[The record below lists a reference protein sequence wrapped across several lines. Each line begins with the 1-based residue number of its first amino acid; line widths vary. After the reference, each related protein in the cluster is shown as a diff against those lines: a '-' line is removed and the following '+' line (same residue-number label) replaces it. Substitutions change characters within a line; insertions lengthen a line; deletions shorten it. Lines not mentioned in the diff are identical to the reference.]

1 MFGMKKTVKEWLTL
15 LAICI
20 AGGVIF
26 KIAYLRDVFY
36 VPMREAF
43 NATDTE
49 LGWMMTAFA
58 VTQFISYLPGGW
70 MTDIVPVK
78 ILVPLSLILTGLCG
92 FWMATFPSFTI
103 VLVIQAIMG
112 VTITLLFWEAMIKG
126 TRMIGTHEEQGRLF
140 GLLEGGRGLFST
152 IISFIALAI
161 FGQFASAQMGLR
173 TTMIFY
179 GAVLVALGV
188 LCYFLIEKNEVE
200 GHINAKEALTGMIQV
215 AKLPKV
221 WLAGAIVFFGYSF
234 YNGLGYLTPYLTD
247 EYGMS
252 VNLSS
257 ALSIVR
263 TYLIAFIAAPIGG
276 MIADRMG
283 SRIKFLKVALIIG
296 AVLTACYIVLPAGS
310 PIVLVVALMLILAV
324 VVMMI
329 RGTYYS
335 TTAEIGIPV
344 ALAGA
349 AAGILSLVGNT
360 PDFFIFTL
368 YGHFIDA
375 YPGAFGY
382 KLIFIV
388 MVVFA
393 LLGLVCAIALA
404 AIVKKEGNKKSS
416 ITIGNDIGKDSGK

>member
-1 MFGMKKTVKEWLTL
+1 
-15 LAICI
+15 
-20 AGGVIF
+20 
-26 KIAYLRDVFY
+26 
-36 VPMREAF
+36 
-43 NATDTE
+43 
-49 LGWMMTAFA
+49 
-58 VTQFISYLPGGW
+58 
-70 MTDIVPVK
+70 
-78 ILVPLSLILTGLCG
+78 
-92 FWMATFPSFTI
+92 MATFPSFTI

-179 GAVLVALGV
+179 GAVLVALGI

-252 VNLSS
+252 VNLGS

-276 MIADRMG
+276 IIADKMG
-283 SRIKFLKVALIIG
+283 SRIRFLKAALLIG
-296 AVLTACYIVLPAGS
+296 AVLTAFYIILPAGS
-310 PIVLVVALMLILAV
+310 PIAVVVALMLVLAV

-360 PDFFIFTL
+360 PDLFIFTL

-375 YPGAFGY
+375 YPGAEGY
-382 KLIFIV
+382 RLLFIV
-388 MVVFA
+388 MAAFA
-393 LLGLVCAIALA
+393 VLGLICSIALA
-404 AIVKKEGNKKSS
+404 AIVKKEGNRKSS
-416 ITIGNDIGKDSGK
+416 ITIGNDTEK

>member
-1 MFGMKKTVKEWLTL
+1 
-15 LAICI
+15 
-20 AGGVIF
+20 
-26 KIAYLRDVFY
+26 
-36 VPMREAF
+36 
-43 NATDTE
+43 
-49 LGWMMTAFA
+49 
-58 VTQFISYLPGGW
+58 
-70 MTDIVPVK
+70 
-78 ILVPLSLILTGLCG
+78 
-92 FWMATFPSFTI
+92 
-103 VLVIQAIMG
+103 
-112 VTITLLFWEAMIKG
+112 
-126 TRMIGTHEEQGRLF
+126 
-140 GLLEGGRGLFST
+140 
-152 IISFIALAI
+152 
-161 FGQFASAQMGLR
+161 
-173 TTMIFY
+173 
-179 GAVLVALGV
+179 
-188 LCYFLIEKNEVE
+188 
-200 GHINAKEALTGMIQV
+200 
-215 AKLPKV
+215 
-221 WLAGAIVFFGYSF
+221 
-234 YNGLGYLTPYLTD
+234 
-247 EYGMS
+247 MS

>member
-1 MFGMKKTVKEWLTL
+1 MFGMKKTLKQWLTL

-43 NATDTE
+43 NATDTQ

-70 MTDIVPVK
+70 ITDIVPVK
-78 ILVPLSLILTGLCG
+78 ILVPLSLVLTGLCG

-112 VTITLLFWEAMIKG
+112 ITITLLFWEAMIKG
-126 TRMIGTHEEQGRLF
+126 TRMIGTHEEQGRMF

-179 GAVLVALGV
+179 GAVLVALGI

-200 GHINAKEALTGMIQV
+200 GHINAKEALTGMVQV

-247 EYGMS
+247 E
-252 VNLSS
+252 
-257 ALSIVR
+257 
-263 TYLIAFIAAPIGG
+263 
-276 MIADRMG
+276 
-283 SRIKFLKVALIIG
+283 
-296 AVLTACYIVLPAGS
+296 
-310 PIVLVVALMLILAV
+310 
-324 VVMMI
+324 
-329 RGTYYS
+329 
-335 TTAEIGIPV
+335 
-344 ALAGA
+344 
-349 AAGILSLVGNT
+349 
-360 PDFFIFTL
+360 
-368 YGHFIDA
+368 
-375 YPGAFGY
+375 
-382 KLIFIV
+382 
-388 MVVFA
+388 
-393 LLGLVCAIALA
+393 
-404 AIVKKEGNKKSS
+404 
-416 ITIGNDIGKDSGK
+416 